1 MMLDFNHN
9 ATKPT
14 TAAGD
19 LTESINRLIDTAL
32 QAEDA
37 RRQKRDY
44 LGASRIGEPCLRQT
58 QYERQ
63 DIEPD
68 DGKRKDGKTLRI
80 LQAGHLFED
89 MTARELKLAGFDLK
103 THDKGGEQFGFSV
116 GGGQIRGHIDGVL
129 CGGPVT
135 MLYPA
140 LWEHKALGQKSWN
153 EVVKKGVTAAKPVYA
168 AQITMYQAYMDLTEA
183 PALFTARNR
192 DTQQLYHEVVPFDSA
207 LAQRMSDRAV
217 QILEAT
223 KAGELLPRIA
233 GNPSYFQCRW
243 CDFAERCWK

>member
-1 MMLDFNHN
+1 MLDFNKGTN
-9 ATKPT
+9 KPT
-14 TAAGD
+14 TEDGN
-19 LTESINRLIDTAL
+19 LTARINAHIDQAL
-32 QAEDA
+32 QEEDA
-37 RRQKRDY
+37 KKPTRQY
-44 LGASRIGEPCLRQT
+44 LGASLIGEPCLRKI
-58 QYERQ
+58 QYAYQATETK
-63 DIEPD
+63 PHS
-68 DGKRKDGKTLRI
+68 GKTLRI
-80 LQAGHLFED
+80 FKAGHLFEE
-89 MTARELKLAGFDLK
+89 MSAEELRLAGFDLK

-129 CGGPVT
+129 CGGPVA

-168 AQITMYQAYMDLTEA
+168 AQIAMYQAYMNLTEA

-192 DTQQLYHEVVPFDSA
+192 DTQQLYHAVVPFDSA

>member
-1 MMLDFNHN
+1 MLDFNQGT
-9 ATKPT
+9 TKPT
-14 TAAGD
+14 TEAGD
-19 LTESINRLIDTAL
+19 LTARINAHIDQAL
-32 QAEDA
+32 QEEDA
-37 RRQKRDY
+37 KEPARQY
-44 LGASRIGEPCLRQT
+44 LGASLIGEACLRKI
-58 QYERQ
+58 QYAYQATETK
-63 DIEPD
+63 PHS
-68 DGKRKDGKTLRI
+68 GKTLRI
-80 LQAGHLFED
+80 FKAGHLFEE
-89 MTARELKLAGFDLK
+89 MSAEELRLAGFDLK
-103 THDKGGEQFGFSV
+103 THDKGGEQFGFEV
-116 GGGQIRGHIDGVL
+116 AGGKIRGHIDGVL
-129 CGGPVT
+129 CGGPVA

-168 AQITMYQAYMDLTEA
+168 AQIAMYQAYMDLTEA

-223 KAGELLPRIA
+223 KAGELLSRITKDP
-233 GNPSYFQCRW
+233 NYFQCRW